1 MESFETLVL
10 TKCQFGAIV
19 FTIVTVTYGALAKCI
34 NVLSTFP
41 ALSCSSSQQPMEEGS
56 LVPSKSQGGRGW
68 ERWACQGEVSL
79 LPSDWLQGSGIWPL
93 CSLPPE
99 AINIEILLS
108 FSFHKRKTQ
117 NLLVDLGPWL
127 QSSISFPKLSSRR
140 GEWMSEVFI
149 CLQSQVVILGTGW
162 RISGLPSPWSQFAMN
177 YSLCKHTH
185 WNTHTAQPGLPT
197 QSEVNRIFSLLPRDR
212 QLQRWSLVAWPT
224 LPSAGH

>member
-1 MESFETLVL
+1 
-10 TKCQFGAIV
+10 
-19 FTIVTVTYGALAKCI
+19 
-34 NVLSTFP
+34 
-41 ALSCSSSQQPMEEGS
+41 
-56 LVPSKSQGGRGW
+56 
-68 ERWACQGEVSL
+68 
-79 LPSDWLQGSGIWPL
+79 
-93 CSLPPE
+93 
-99 AINIEILLS
+99 
-108 FSFHKRKTQ
+108 
-117 NLLVDLGPWL
+117 
-127 QSSISFPKLSSRR
+127 
-140 GEWMSEVFI
+140 MSEVFI